1 MSEIKFEVIKK
12 IGVLSK
18 SASGWSKELN
28 LISWND
34 RDAKYDLREWS
45 PEGEKMGNGVTLSR
59 EELLALKELLNKM
72 EL

>member
-1 MSEIKFEVIKK
+1 MSEIKYEIVKN

-34 RDAKYDLREWS
+34 REPKYDLRDWS
-45 PEGEKMGNGVTLSR
+45 PDREKMGKGVTLSR
-59 EELLALKELLNKM
+59 EDLMALKELLNTI

>member
-1 MSEIKFEVIKK
+1 MSEIKFEILKK

-18 SASGWSKELN
+18 SASGWAKEVN

-34 RDAKYDLREWS
+34 REPKYDIRDWA
-45 PEGEKMGNGVTLSR
+45 PDGEKMGKGVTLSK
-59 EELLALKELLNKM
+59 EELLALKELLNSI